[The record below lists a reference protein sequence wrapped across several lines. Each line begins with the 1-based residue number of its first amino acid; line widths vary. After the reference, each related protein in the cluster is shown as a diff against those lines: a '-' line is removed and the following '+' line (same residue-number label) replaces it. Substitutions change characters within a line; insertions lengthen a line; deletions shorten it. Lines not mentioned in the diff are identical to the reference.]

1 MGNINDIKYEKM
13 NLENKT
19 IELTALDDNEEQKTT
34 EMHYRVFSSNK
45 RSEFSFN
52 YLEELYEL
60 NNPEPFK
67 KKDKIQIDEETKK
80 IMELG
85 KKELQD
91 KLKTL

>member
-1 MGNINDIKYEKM
+1 
-13 NLENKT
+13 
-19 IELTALDDNEEQKTT
+19 
-34 EMHYRVFSSNK
+34 MHYRVFSSNK
-45 RSEFSFN
+45 RSEFSYN

-60 NNPEPFK
+60 NNPEPIK

-91 KLKTL
+91 KLKAQ